1 MNLGFY
7 TAVYSVHGGIM
18 LWEVWQFSSWI
29 QEIEVTD
36 PFNKYRL
43 FQFNYY
49 EILYKIWKILQQAF
63 YSGGYL
69 AYVDIETA
77 KQLETRCTFLQSMIL
92 WGNVRS

>member
-1 MNLGFY
+1 MKFCIKFGKFY
-7 TAVYSVHGGIM
+7 KKV
-18 LWEVWQFSSWI
+18 
-29 QEIEVTD
+29 
-36 PFNKYRL
+36 
-43 FQFNYY
+43 
-49 EILYKIWKILQQAF
+49 F